1 MVGVKL
7 KLPKEV
13 ETIEIVDNGRL
24 KRIPT
29 YINIEATYWEKECL
43 KARRETA
50 NANRGIAR
58 LVRGRNNLRDRNT
71 EALCKQAHA
80 HGVIEGATKAL
91 AKEEGKLVIT
101 EKYNIKKG
109 GE

>member
-1 MVGVKL
+1 MIGTKE

-13 ETIEIVDNGRL
+13 ETIEVVDNGRL

-43 KARRETA
+43 KARRELA

-58 LVRGRNNLRDRNT
+58 LVRGRNNLRNRNT
-71 EALCKQAHA
+71 EALCRQAHA
-80 HGVIEGATKAL
+80 HGVVEGTTKVL
-91 AKEEGKLVIT
+91 AGGT
-101 EKYNIKKG
+101 ECGSTKSN
-109 GE
+109 